1 MGKEKEASQT
11 LSKET
16 KLYLGEVFT
25 TLRAHWTLLSLAGMS
40 HGRSRIGFINEL
52 SIDTIKFLVGDDEF
66 LFGSANEDGNRDPH
80 KYLWDKEKDLQNN
93 PTTLIDS
100 SLLPW
105 QTNMLTKL
113 RVVLEWGKDVANEKN
128 PQGSFADTPIGKGI
142 QMVGVMLDPLV
153 DKPEFSNLY
162 ESMKNN
168 PQALSIFARKL
179 ELEIKDMKASK

>member
-1 MGKEKEASQT
+1 MGKEKEASQP

-16 KLYLGEVFT
+16 KFYLGEVFT

-66 LFGSANEDGNRDPH
+66 LFGSADDSRDGDVR
-80 KYLWDKEKDLQNN
+80 KYLWDKENDLEEN
-93 PTTLIDS
+93 PRLVDS

-105 QTNMLTKL
+105 QTNILTKL
-113 RVVLEWGKDVANEKN
+113 RVVLEWGRDVVNENN
-128 PQGSFADTPIGKGI
+128 PQGSYADTPIGKGI
-142 QMVGVMLDPLV
+142 QIVGSMLDPLV